1 MSKKVI
7 IIGAGFS
14 GISAATTLADMGCE
28 VTVLEK
34 NSMAGGR
41 ARFFSEKGFIFDMG
55 PSWYWMPDVFDRYFE
70 RFGKKVAD
78 YYTLKRL
85 DPSYTVVFGENDFW
99 DIPANIEELGKMF
112 EKYEAGSAK
121 KLEEFLA
128 QSAYKYK
135 VGVND
140 LVYRPSRS
148 LLEFASVGLLVDM
161 LKMDIFQSF
170 YKHIRKYFKHEKLLK
185 LMEFPVLFLGA
196 VPQNTPALYS
206 LMNYA
211 DISLGTWYPEG
222 GMHKIIEGMVKLA
235 EEKGVKFL
243 YNQEVMSMDIANK
256 NVQKVVTQ
264 NATYVADAVV
274 ASADYHHVDSKILAP
289 EFRNYTE
296 KYWDKRV
303 MAPSSLIFYLGVSKK
318 LNNLQHHNLFFDE
331 DFAKH
336 SHEIYTDPKWP
347 SKPLFYAS
355 CPSKTDATVAPE
367 GSENLFLLVPVAPN
381 LLDTEEIREKY
392 YNMIMDR
399 LEKLTG
405 QEIRPYVVYKRGYAH
420 KDFMSDYHAFKGN
433 AYGLANTL
441 FQTAILKP
449 SLKNK
454 HIKNL
459 FYTGQLTVPGP
470 GVPPSLISGQVVAVE
485 VMKDVF
491 GVKK

>member
-14 GISAATTLADMGCE
+14 GIAAATTLADMGCE

-41 ARFFSEKGFIFDMG
+41 ARVFSEKGFVFDMG

-85 DPSYTVVFGENDFW
+85 DPSYTVIFGENDFW
-99 DIPANIEELGKMF
+99 DIPANVEELGKMF
-112 EKYEAGSAK
+112 EKYEVGSAK

-211 DISLGTWYPEG
+211 DMSLGTWYPEG

-243 YNQEVMSMDIANK
+243 YNQEVMSMDIASRT
-256 NVQKVVTQ
+256 VQKVVTQ
-264 NATYVADAVV
+264 NANYVADAVV

-289 EFRNYTE
+289 EYRNYTE

-331 DFAKH
+331 DFAQH

-367 GSENLFLLVPVAPN
+367 GSENLFLLIPVAPN
-381 LLDTEEIREKY
+381 LPDTEEIREKY

-470 GVPPSLISGQVVAVE
+470 GVPPSLISGQVVATE

-491 GVKK
+491 GK

>member
-41 ARFFSEKGFIFDMG
+41 ARVFAEQGFVFDMG

-85 DPSYTVVFGENDFW
+85 DPSYTVIFGENDFW
-99 DIPANIEELGKMF
+99 NIPANLEELGKMF

-148 LLEFASVGLLVDM
+148 LLEFASVGLLIDM

-243 YNQEVMSMDIANK
+243 YNEEVMSMDIANK
-256 NVQKVVTQ
+256 TVQKVVTQ

-289 EFRNYTE
+289 EYRNYTE

-331 DFAKH
+331 DFAQH

-381 LLDTEEIREKY
+381 LPDTEEIREKY

-454 HIKNL
+454 HVKNL

-491 GVKK
+491 GK